1 MTQAMPK
8 LGIVVS
14 HPIQYYSPLFRF
26 LAKYVDLEVFY
37 CFQPTAEQIG
47 RSGFGAAVDW
57 GIDLLEGY
65 PHRFV
70 ENISNNP
77 DTDRFSGI
85 DTPGIGKALKSAGVT
100 HVLIMGWQLKS
111 YWQAY
116 IYCLRHGIPVAAR
129 GDSQINPNES
139 WVKSTARRLLYP
151 LFLRRYPKIFF
162 VGQRNKK
169 YLLQNGAKNTQLLFA
184 PHAVDQDFWKPVAHA
199 PKNKNLVRF
208 LWVAKF
214 MPVKRPEDAILS
226 FRKALE
232 KRADME
238 LCMIG
243 VGELL
248 PRCQSLAAG
257 EPRIQFL
264 GFKNQVE
271 LRDIYASG
279 DCLLLTS
286 ESESWGL
293 VVNEAMS
300 MGLPAIVS
308 DACGCS
314 EDLIDEN
321 TGFTYAAGDV
331 GSLTARI
338 LEMADL
344 LQRDPMHFRSSLAE
358 RNAQYSFTA
367 TLSVIKLYLDSPP

>member
-1 MTQAMPK
+1 MTQAMTK

-37 CFQPTAEQIG
+37 CFQPTAEQVG

-57 GIDLLEGY
+57 GIDLLGGY
-65 PHRFV
+65 SHRFV
-70 ENISNNP
+70 ENVSKNP
-77 DTDRFSGI
+77 DTDGFSGI
-85 DTPGIGKALKSAGVT
+85 DTPGIGEALKSAGVT
-100 HVLIMGWQLKS
+100 HVLIMGWQLKC

-116 IYCLRHGIPVAAR
+116 IYCLRHGIPVAVR

-139 WVKSTARRLLYP
+139 RAKSTARRLLYP
-151 LFLRRYPKIFF
+151 LFLRRYHKIFF

-169 YLLQNGAKNTQLLFA
+169 YLLRNGAKNSQLLFA
-184 PHAVDQDFWKPVAHA
+184 PHAVDQDFWKPVTHA

-214 MPVKRPEDAILS
+214 IPVKRPDDAILS
-226 FRKALE
+226 FRMALE
-232 KRADME
+232 KRPDME

-243 VGELL
+243 LGELL
-248 PRCQSLAAG
+248 QRCQSLAAG

-264 GFKNQVE
+264 GFKNQAE

-314 EDLIDEN
+314 EDLIDKQ
-321 TGFTYAAGDV
+321 TGFTYGAGDV

-344 LQRDPMHFRSSLAE
+344 LRRDPMPSLAE

-367 TLSVIKLYLDSPP
+367 TLSAIKLYLQCPP